1 VGRGCGK
8 HRGIN
13 SDCRNY
19 QAFALKVRRNSL
31 QSIPGGAGD
40 SRGFGVGVDHERIE
54 PRGADKQVP
63 QEFPQPAREIHSG
76 AESARG
82 CFPAS
87 DGTEDK
93 WNSQAAHERRLTKG
107 NKGDV
112 MNEVEGHHLMKLAR
126 AVISPK
132 LPGQVVEIEAAGP
145 MFPLSAPCRKVMV
158 RNGYGNRERLNF
170 PLDDCPVVFARDHRD
185 VVTLPDELKHP
196 VPSDSGL
203 RALMGLTGVG
213 GKKNLHR

>member
-1 VGRGCGK
+1 MKGSNRTAPIS
-8 HRGIN
+8 R
-13 SDCRNY
+13 S
-19 QAFALKVRRNSL
+19 RRS
-31 QSIPGGAGD
+31 
-40 SRGFGVGVDHERIE
+40 SRSRPERFI
-54 PRGADKQVP
+54 
-63 QEFPQPAREIHSG
+63 PARSR
-76 AESARG
+76 RG
-82 CFPAS
+82 DVSPPPT
-87 DGTEDK
+87 GPK
-93 WNSQAAHERRLTKG
+93 TKG
-107 NKGDV
+107 IPKPP
-112 MNEVEGHHLMKLAR
+112 MNDVEGHHLMKLSR

-145 MFPLSAPCRKVMV
+145 RFPLSAPCRKVMV

-170 PLDDCPVVFARDHRD
+170 PLDDCPVVFARDHRN